1 MKIGYARVSTD
12 DQNCDAQIKALT
24 EAGCKQVYSENISG
38 RNADRPEL
46 EAMLTFIR
54 KGDIL
59 IVTKLDRLARS
70 ISDLI
75 KIVERLNE
83 KEAVFQSLA
92 EALDL
97 STPHGRFAMNVFAS
111 AAQFELELAS
121 MRTQEGLALARS
133 KGRVGGRRKILNA
146 LQESEVIERVERGDL
161 TQKDVA
167 GIFRVSPATVKRIMK
182 RHRDQSGGL

>member
-24 EAGCKQVYSENISG
+24 EAGCEKIYSENISG
-38 RNADRPEL
+38 KNADRPEL
-46 EAMLTFIR
+46 EAMLSFIR
-54 KGDIL
+54 QGDVL
-59 IVTKLDRLARS
+59 VVTKLDRLARS
-70 ISDLI
+70 IADLI

-111 AAQFELELAS
+111 AAQFELELAA
-121 MRTQEGLALARS
+121 MRTNEGLAIARS
-133 KGRVGGRRKILNA
+133 KGRIGGRRPA
-146 LQESEVIERVERGDL
+146 LSDLQAQEVIKTVERGEL
-161 TQKDVA
+161 TIKEIANVFQVSSSTIK
-167 GIFRVSPATVKRIMK
+167 RVIK
-182 RHRDQSGGL
+182 RHQ